1 MMLAHV
7 LYLPQLVRI
16 LSCILL
22 GRASDRQMLMRYS
35 LKLHASKTC
44 LRHTQNLVLLAY
56 LVRSHGETYLRE
68 GSSDESFARGVS
80 SMTDSK
86 GLLLILKST
95 QAESAR
101 A

>member
-44 LRHTQNLVLLAY
+44 LRHTQNLVCWLTLSDRMVKPILERAAVMRA
-56 LVRSHGETYLRE
+56 LPE
-68 GSSDESFARGVS
+68 G
-80 SMTDSK
+80 
-86 GLLLILKST
+86 
-95 QAESAR
+95 
-101 A
+101 